1 MGAIW
6 GIDPGW
12 GITAVR
18 LATGLILLLA
28 GWAKFMVGTGA
39 VAAHFSKLGVPF
51 PEVSGPL
58 IMLLET
64 IGGAMLILGM
74 ATRWVALLFVLE
86 FLVATFV
93 EVRHAFGAA
102 RLPILLLAAN
112 ILLFLAGPG
121 RLAVDAV
128 WLEKQARRGA
138 PRLA

>member
-6 GIDPGW
+6 RIDPGW

-39 VAAHFSKLGVPF
+39 VAAHFAKLGVPF
-51 PEVSGPL
+51 PEVSGPFIL
-58 IMLLET
+58 LLET
-64 IGGAMLILGM
+64 IGGAMLILGV
-74 ATRWVALLFVLE
+74 ATRWVALLFALE

-93 EVRHAFGAA
+93 ESRHAFGAA
-102 RLPILLLAAN
+102 RLPILLLATN

-121 RLAVDAV
+121 RVAIDGV
-128 WLEKQARRGA
+128 WLEKQTGRSA